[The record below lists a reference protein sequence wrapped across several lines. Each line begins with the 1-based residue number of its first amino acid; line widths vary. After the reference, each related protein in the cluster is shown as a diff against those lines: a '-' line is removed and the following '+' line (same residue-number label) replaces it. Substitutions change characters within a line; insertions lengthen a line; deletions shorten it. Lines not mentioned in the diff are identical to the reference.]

1 MPSSSTTPDP
11 LGYEPLVPDL
21 YELTWMSGHVETV
34 AATDISFFNDRVN
47 FLADNNGRMRVVL
60 STREDALH
68 TIRSVTEGESLPLNG
83 GEPA

>member
-1 MPSSSTTPDP
+1 MNDLTPEP
-11 LGYEPLVPDL
+11 AGYEPLEPDL
-21 YELTWMSGHVETV
+21 YELTWMSGHVETI

-68 TIRSVTEGESLPLNG
+68 TIRSVAEGESLPLSG